1 MNNYKFECAT
11 LLIAFLEPFSRQ
23 IPFLF
28 SLSPREQSAPLMFST
43 GAALAAFITGRFF
56 LRVLDPSHHQGTRK
70 RAFSLLSTPSRE
82 IRKLI
87 SSTLVSVLGFFS
99 YSKIHTLVRERVSR
113 LAPPN

>member
-1 MNNYKFECAT
+1 
-11 LLIAFLEPFSRQ
+11 
-23 IPFLF
+23 
-28 SLSPREQSAPLMFST
+28 MFST

-99 YSKIHTLVRERVSR
+99 YSKIHTLARERVSR
-113 LAPPN
+113 LALPRLTKFKNLQKQTRGAFFAN